1 MCRFTRSPL
10 HWCLSESEAWV
21 RVINLMITAI
31 TVEES
36 TGGWLS
42 EIHKAFEAQGGQRLN
57 WAYTELCQCV
67 QTLNECQMLE
77 YSIAAQEQFLTL
89 RQQRIRIGTQDLRIA
104 AICLGNDLT
113 LVTRNRRDFEQV
125 PGLNLEDWSC

>member
-1 MCRFTRSPL
+1 
-10 HWCLSESEAWV
+10 
-21 RVINLMITAI
+21 MITAI

-67 QTLNECQMLE
+67 QTLNEFQMLE